1 MRIKN
6 GALLAALAFALPAV
20 AQTEGQE
27 TKAQKATEKLWKIE
41 AAGIS
46 G

>member
-6 GALLAALAFALPAV
+6 GALLAALAFALPVV

-27 TKAQKATEKLWKIE
+27 AKDKNVEKLWKIE